1 MTQVCIPS
9 LHALLCLPGV
19 EKAAAWCGSRE
30 GQPSAEGALPA
41 AGWCAAWSLWG
52 AGQEC
57 SRMPRECCG
66 FPPEPGAVITHS
78 TGTLW
83 DPAAAP
89 ALASPWHPERQYLLP
104 GAELCS
110 TVQKMGSCLPLLRTQ
125 LKSCSCKKPVFSKH
139 WGSAFN
145 CWLWF

>member
-1 MTQVCIPS
+1 MHCSACLGWRKQ
-9 LHALLCLPGV
+9 LLGVAPGKDSPLQREPCQLQDGV
-19 EKAAAWCGSRE
+19 QPGACGELDRN
-30 GQPSAEGALPA
+30 A
-41 AGWCAAWSLWG
+41 AGCPGSAVAF
-52 AGQEC
+52 
-57 SRMPRECCG
+57 PRAR
-66 FPPEPGAVITHS
+66 AVITHS

>member
-1 MTQVCIPS
+1 MYSITACI
-9 LHALLCLPGV
+9 
-19 EKAAAWCGSRE
+19 
-30 GQPSAEGALPA
+30 ALPA
-41 AGWCAAWSLWG
+41 WGGESSCLVWLQGRTALCRGSPASCRMMCSLEPVGSWTG
-52 AGQEC
+52 MQQDAQGVLWL
-57 SRMPRECCG
+57 S
-66 FPPEPGAVITHS
+66 PEPGAVITHS